1 MPSKNKSKTK
11 IKTKA
16 KSKTVSKAATKKRQ
30 GLKLPNANRT
40 VDDYDKALREAKGY
54 VSGAAELLE
63 VTPSA
68 VYKAMVR
75 HKRLYELYRQ
85 LAEDRRLPALDM
97 SEAKL
102 MEAVCA
108 GKAWAIKYF
117 LNNQGGERGYGRKLA
132 LDGKLEAEIR
142 PADPTA
148 AYRDMPPELRRKRIT
163 ELLKRAEALKGE

>member
-1 MPSKNKSKTK
+1 MPSKTK
-11 IKTKA
+11 PKTKA
-16 KSKTVSKAATKKRQ
+16 KASSKSKKNTKGAAKTKQ
-30 GLKLPNANRT
+30 GLKLPKANRT

-68 VYKAMVR
+68 VYKAIVR
-75 HKRLYELYRQ
+75 HKRLYELQQQ
-85 LAEDRRLPALDM
+85 LAEDRRLPVLDM

-117 LNNQGGERGYGRKLA
+117 LNNQGGDRGYGRKLA
-132 LDGKLEAEIR
+132 LNGKLEAKIK

-148 AYRDMPPELRRKRIT
+148 AYRDMQPELRRKRIA
-163 ELLKRAEALKGE
+163 ELLKRAEALKD